1 MISSRSA
8 QSHPPTS
15 ASQSIE
21 AVRKRARH
29 RLIGAAVLVLAGVV
43 LFPLLFDTQP
53 RPIPVDIPI
62 EIPAKTGVEIRA
74 GADVS
79 AAIVAGSRQ
88 VSKRIEVAPE
98 AGPDTEAQNADI
110 DQAKVASLTRD
121 ASLNEREEMV
131 EPANPAP
138 AASPAP
144 TPAAVPTETVQAP
157 VMATKPDLPAPKPVA
172 PAAKKPVD
180 ALAAAAASAPEAAAT
195 ERLVVQV
202 GAFAEAG
209 GARDVRNKLDRAGI
223 KTYTQVAKT
232 ANGERTRVRLGP
244 FANRTEAER
253 AAERVKK
260 LGLPAAILAL

>member
-74 GADVS
+74 GADAS
-79 AAIVAGSRQ
+79 AAAAAGSRQ

-98 AGPDTEAQNADI
+98 AGDTEAQNTDI
-110 DQAKVASLTRD
+110 DQAKVASLAGD
-121 ASLNEREEMV
+121 AGLGEREEMG

-144 TPAAVPTETVQAP
+144 AEVAVPTETVQTPA
-157 VMATKPDLPAPKPVA
+157 MAAKPELPAPKPIE

-180 ALAAAAASAPEAAAT
+180 APTVASAPQAAAT

-232 ANGERTRVRLGP
+232 ADGERTRVRLGP
-244 FANRTEAER
+244 FANRAEAER

-260 LGLPAAILAL
+260 LGLPAAILTL